1 MPPHSIRGGTS
12 LACKLPPHKKKLFSS
27 KTHAAVTELTLSTPS
42 PRGSDTKIK
51 YAKQTHG
58 EAMLTSILFNEDGL
72 HPYIGK
78 DSTESVTCKPKTT
91 RLLTKN

>member
-1 MPPHSIRGGTS
+1 MRN
-12 LACKLPPHKKKLFSS
+12 
-27 KTHAAVTELTLSTPS
+27 
-42 PRGSDTKIK
+42 
-51 YAKQTHG
+51 KQHG
-58 EAMLTSILFNEDGL
+58 EAMLTSVLFNEDGL

>member
-1 MPPHSIRGGTS
+1 
-12 LACKLPPHKKKLFSS
+12 
-27 KTHAAVTELTLSTPS
+27 V
-42 PRGSDTKIK
+42 
-51 YAKQTHG
+51 KQTHG
-58 EAMLTSILFNEDGL
+58 EAMLTSLLFNEDGL

>member
-1 MPPHSIRGGTS
+1 MDFIR
-12 LACKLPPHKKKLFSS
+12 KHPW
-27 KTHAAVTELTLSTPS
+27 VTIMFM
-42 PRGSDTKIK
+42 IK
-51 YAKQTHG
+51 YTKQTHG
-58 EAMLTSILFNEDGL
+58 EATLTSLLFNEDGL